1 METTAPKPPAIVRGP
16 RSVAPTDRD
25 AELRRRLRKLDQVRF
40 GGVHGIPQAG
50 ATSVGRRTF
59 SRNLNECIR
68 PVGGASS
75 NVVTAPVPEQSS
87 GVLSVHA
94 PPSSRSVL
102 AVLTKQRLVDVAR
115 QIDLQV
121 SSSGTKDA
129 IVETLATSGALRFGD
144 LLQRLGRDELRAA
157 CRVHGLPDASRSRPE
172 LMAQLLQAHGAAD
185 SVPPA
190 PFFSARGPR
199 RDVPLKNDIVR
210 CRHRQW
216 LVEDVFPSVEPEHAT
231 LVRLVC
237 LDDDNQGRPLDVL
250 WELELG
256 ASILQPEAHGLGTV
270 AGIDPPSHFA
280 AYLHALKWNA
290 VTATDPKLFQ
300 APFRAGIALM
310 AHQLT
315 PLRKALLLP
324 RANLFIADDVGLGK
338 TIEAGLVL
346 QELLLR
352 QRVEFVLIVCPPSVA
367 LQWRDEMAV
376 RFGLPFEI
384 YNRAFVGRRRQERGF
399 GVNPWSTHSRF
410 IVSYQTLRR
419 PEHRDP
425 LLQHLGDRAR
435 KSMLILDEAHTAA
448 PAGTNKFIALDSRI
462 TNVIRDVT
470 PRFEN
475 RLFLS
480 ATPHNG
486 HSNSFSALL
495 EMLDPN
501 RFTRGVEVSPAARE
515 AVMVRRLKEDLRVAV
530 RAEFPRRDVIRV
542 ALTRTNILSEPKQE
556 AWIAQYQRVG
566 HAPGQARMLD
576 DVGKPSAPVELTLAS
591 MLAEYTELMRPER
604 GTGRLVFVNLQKRL
618 LSSMAAFHRTLQLH
632 AERVLGGT
640 ARVQLDLAS
649 GSPNDGHDEDDEYG
663 ESDDA
668 IEAAQDVDVLASSA
682 RVETPA
688 GRARALL
695 DDMQRLSLAHHAG
708 PDAKALALIEWIRE
722 HQCAGAHVG
731 GPIRPSKAAKAWTD
745 TRVIVFTEYGDTKRW
760 LSALLARAIE
770 GTDRADARIMEFH
783 GGMSDDRRAEVQN
796 AFNGDPAEHPVR
808 ILLATDAAR
817 EGVNLQGFCAD
828 LFHFDIPWNPA
839 RIEQRNG
846 RIDRTLQQAPE
857 VRCHYFVYPARGEDV
872 VLDAV
877 VAKVEVIRKELGS
890 LGSVVMERFD
900 RVLTR
905 GIDAGTKADLDA
917 AEEAG
922 GMRETARDEL
932 EVERADLDKL
942 KKEIDDC
949 GKILTSSAAVLNFD
963 PPLLR
968 DALDVG
974 FSLAGIGSGLKRVAD
989 GDDAW
994 TLPTLPPSWDLTLD
1008 SIRPPRAPDEPP
1020 WEWRKKPLPA
1030 VTFTPPKKI
1039 SDRRVHLHLSHPLVQ
1054 RVMSRFRAQGF
1065 SAHDLSRVT
1074 VVRSRHDHT
1083 VRVIAFGRLSLF
1095 GRGASRLHDQLI
1107 PIAAPWFEAGG
1118 EGHLVPD
1125 ANSAADRA
1133 AVAQL
1138 EQLLAESPTLDAV
1151 NAATRERLRASAEH
1165 DFKTLWQHVE
1175 HEAEDVTHRAEE
1187 MLKRRG
1193 REESAAL
1200 KKILETQRAGIVKRL
1215 GARAQVEISFDGEE
1229 RDKRDAK
1236 KQLLDE
1242 MNYLEGRVKTI
1253 EKDIESEPA
1262 QIEALYEMRRRRLEP
1277 VGLVY
1282 IWPETRG

>member
-1 METTAPKPPAIVRGP
+1 MSGATTA
-16 RSVAPTDRD
+16 
-25 AELRRRLRKLDQVRF
+25 
-40 GGVHGIPQAG
+40 
-50 ATSVGRRTF
+50 
-59 SRNLNECIR
+59 
-68 PVGGASS
+68 
-75 NVVTAPVPEQSS
+75 
-87 GVLSVHA
+87 
-94 PPSSRSVL
+94 PSSRSVL
-102 AVLTKQRLVDVAR
+102 LSLTKNRVIEIAR
-115 QIDLQV
+115 ELNQPV
-121 SSSGTKDA
+121 STHASKEALAEAMAASGS
-129 IVETLATSGALRFGD
+129 VRFRD

-157 CRVHGLPDASRSRPE
+157 CRAHGLPATSRSRVE
-172 LMAQLLQAHGAAD
+172 LMKVLFDAHGGAD
-185 SVPPA
+185 SIPPA
-190 PFFSARGPR
+190 PLFASRGPR
-199 RDVPLKNDIVR
+199 REVPVKNDIVR

-216 LVEDVFPSVEPEHAT
+216 LVEDVVPSSQPEHAT

-270 AGIDPPSHFA
+270 QRIDPPAHFA

-367 LQWRDEMAV
+367 LQWRDEMSV
-376 RFGLPFEI
+376 RFGLGFEI

-425 LLQHLGDRAR
+425 LLAHLGDRAR

-515 AVMVRRLKEDLRVAV
+515 AVMVRRLKEDLRVAA
-530 RAEFPRRDVIRV
+530 RADFPRRDVVRV
-542 ALTRTNILSEPKQE
+542 DLTHATATWSASYSVRESRGSSRP
-556 AWIAQYQRVG
+556 
-566 HAPGQARMLD
+566 HAPAR
-576 DVGKPSAPVELTLAS
+576 VIGEGEPTELRLAAL
-591 MLAEYTELMRPER
+591 LAEYTELMRPER
-604 GTGRLVFVNLQKRL
+604 GTGRLVFIHLQKRL
-618 LSSMAAFHRTLQLH
+618 LSSVAAFHHTLQLH
-632 AERVLGGT
+632 AEKVLGGT
-640 ARVQLDLAS
+640 ARVQLNLAS
-649 GSPNDGHDEDDEYG
+649 STNDLFEHAGIDEDESDEYG

-668 IEAAQDVDVLASSA
+668 LDAAEDVSVLASSTCI
-682 RVETPA
+682 ETPA

-695 DDMQRLSLAHHAG
+695 DEMQQLSRTHHAG
-708 PDAKALALIEWIRE
+708 PDAKVLALLDWVRE
-722 HQCAGAHVG
+722 HQCKGARVG
-731 GPIRPSKAAKAWTD
+731 GLPSRAPKADKSWTD

-760 LSALLARAIE
+760 LKSLLAQAID
-770 GTDRADARIMEFH
+770 GSDAAEERILEFH
-783 GGMSDDRRAEVQN
+783 GGMSDDQRAAVQD
-796 AFNGDPAEHPVR
+796 AFNGPPAEHPVR

-839 RIEQRNG
+839 RLEQRNG
-846 RIDRTLQQAPE
+846 RIDRTLQQADA
-857 VRCHYFVYPARGEDV
+857 VRCHYFVYPERGEDL
-872 VLDAV
+872 VLDTV
-877 VAKVEVIRKELGS
+877 VSKVEIIRRELGS
-890 LGSVVMERFD
+890 LGSVVMERFE
-900 RVLTR
+900 RVLAR
-905 GIDAGTKADLDA
+905 GIDKQSKLDLDT
-917 AEEAG
+917 AEDAG
-922 GMRETARDEL
+922 GLRETAKNEL
-932 EVERADLDKL
+932 EAERADLARL

-949 GKILTSSAAVLNFD
+949 GRILDSSASVLSFD

-968 DALDVG
+968 HALDAG
-974 FSLAGIGSGLKRVAD
+974 FALAGVGSGLTPVAE
-989 GDDAW
+989 GEDAW
-994 TLPTLPPSWDLTLD
+994 SLPPLPPSWDVTLD
-1008 SIRPPRAPDEPP
+1008 SIRPPRPPGEPV

-1039 SDRRVHLHLSHPLVQ
+1039 SDRRVHLHLSHPLVT
-1054 RVMSRFRAQGF
+1054 RVLSRFRAQGW
-1065 SAHDLSRVT
+1065 SAHDLSRVS
-1074 VVRSRHDHT
+1074 VVRSRHGHT
-1083 VRVIAFGRLSLF
+1083 ARVIAFGRLSLF

-1133 AVAQL
+1133 AVAEL
-1138 EQLLAESPTLDAV
+1138 EQLFAESSGCDAIHPQTLD
-1151 NAATRERLRASAEH
+1151 RLRASAES
-1165 DFKTLWQHVE
+1165 DFRALWRYIEQ
-1175 HEAEDVTHRAEE
+1175 EAEAVTIEAE
-1187 MLKRRG
+1187 RRL
-1193 REESAAL
+1193 RERGQSESAAL
-1200 KKILETQRAGIVKRL
+1200 KKILETQRAGIIKRL
-1215 GARAQVEISFDGEE
+1215 GARAQLDLFAGLSGGEE
-1229 RDKRDAK
+1229 REKRDAK
-1236 KQLLDE
+1236 KQLHDE
-1242 MNYLEGRVKTI
+1242 MTYLEGRIRTI
-1253 EKDIESEPA
+1253 EKDIETEPA
-1262 QIEALYEMRRRRLEP
+1262 QIAGLYEMQRRRLEP

-1282 IWPETRG
+1282 IWPETRGS

>member
-1 METTAPKPPAIVRGP
+1 M
-16 RSVAPTDRD
+16 
-25 AELRRRLRKLDQVRF
+25 
-40 GGVHGIPQAG
+40 
-50 ATSVGRRTF
+50 
-59 SRNLNECIR
+59 
-68 PVGGASS
+68 
-75 NVVTAPVPEQSS
+75 
-87 GVLSVHA
+87 
-94 PPSSRSVL
+94 L
-102 AVLTKQRLVDVAR
+102 AVLTKARLL
-115 QIDLQV
+115 DLGRELELNLAG
-121 SSSGTKDA
+121 SSAKDA
-129 IVETLATSGALRFGD
+129 LADGIATSGAVRFRD

-157 CRVHGLPDASRSRPE
+157 CRAHALPDASRSRPE

-185 SVPPA
+185 SVPPT
-190 PFFSARGPR
+190 PLFSGRGPR

-216 LVEDVFPSVEPEHAT
+216 LVEDVFPSADPTHAT

-270 AGIDPPSHFA
+270 DRIDPPAHFA

-367 LQWRDEMAV
+367 LQWRDEMSV
-376 RFGLPFEI
+376 RFGLGFEI

-425 LLQHLGDRAR
+425 LLAHLGDRAR

-462 TNVIRDVT
+462 TNVVRDVT

-501 RFTRGVEVSPAARE
+501 RFTRGVEVSPTARE
-515 AVMVRRLKEDLRVAV
+515 AVMVRRLKEDLRVATD
-530 RAEFPRRDVIRV
+530 AAFPRRGVLRV
-542 ALTRTNILSEPKQE
+542 DLTNAGGKWSAAYAVKDAKGAAAPRGPAREIGEAEP
-556 AWIAQYQRVG
+556 I
-566 HAPGQARMLD
+566 
-576 DVGKPSAPVELTLAS
+576 ELHLAS

-618 LSSMAAFHRTLQLH
+618 LSSVAAFHRTLQLH
-632 AERVLGGT
+632 AEKVLGGT

-649 GSPNDGHDEDDEYG
+649 APTAEVEDDDEYG

-668 IEAAQDVDVLASSA
+668 IEAAQDVAVLTSSA
-682 RVETPA
+682 RIETPA

-695 DDMQRLSLAHHAG
+695 DDMLRLTQAHHAG
-708 PDAKALALIEWIRE
+708 PDAKALALLDWIRE
-722 HQCAGAHVG
+722 HQCKGARVG
-731 GPIRPSKAAKAWTD
+731 GLPPRAPKADKAWTD
-745 TRVIVFTEYGDTKRW
+745 TRVIVFTEYGDTKKW
-760 LSALLARAIE
+760 LKALLSQAID
-770 GTDRADARIMEFH
+770 GSDDADERIREFH
-783 GGMSDDRRAEVQN
+783 GGMSDDERQRVQD
-796 AFNGDPAEHPVR
+796 AFNSSPQEHPVR

-839 RIEQRNG
+839 RLEQRNG
-846 RIDRTLQQAPE
+846 RIDRTLQQAPV
-857 VRCHYFVYPARGEDV
+857 VRCHYFVYPERGEDV

-877 VAKVEVIRKELGS
+877 VDKVEVIRRELGS
-890 LGSVVMERFD
+890 LGSVVMERLD
-900 RVLTR
+900 RVLGR
-905 GIDAGTKADLDA
+905 GIDAQTKPELDA
-917 AEEAG
+917 AEDAD
-922 GMRETARDEL
+922 GMRETAKVEL
-932 EVERADLDKL
+932 ETERADLDKL

-949 GKILTSSAAVLNFD
+949 GRILGSSAAVLNFD

-974 FSLAGIGSGLKRVAD
+974 FALAGVGTGLKRVVD
-989 GDDAW
+989 GEDAW
-994 TLPTLPPSWDLTLD
+994 TLPPLPPSWDLTLD

-1020 WEWRKKPLPA
+1020 WEWRKRPLPA

-1039 SDRRVHLHLSHPLVQ
+1039 SDRHVHLHLSHPLVQ

-1074 VVRSRHDHT
+1074 VVKSRHDHT
-1083 VRVIAFGRLSLF
+1083 PRVIAFGRLSLF

-1107 PIAAPWFEAGG
+1107 PVAAPWFEAGG

-1125 ANSAADRA
+1125 TKSSADRA

-1138 EQLLAESPTLDAV
+1138 EQLLAEAQPLAALNPKTLD
-1151 NAATRERLRASAEH
+1151 RLRASAEA
-1165 DFKTLWQHVE
+1165 DFRALWRFIEQ
-1175 HEAEDVTHRAEE
+1175 EAEAVTVDAERKLRE
-1187 MLKRRG
+1187 RG
-1193 REESAAL
+1193 VTESDAL
-1200 KKILETQRAGIVKRL
+1200 KKILQTQRAGIVKRL
-1215 GARAQVEISFDGEE
+1215 GVRAQLDLFGGDDRESRE
-1229 RDKRDAK
+1229 AK
-1236 KQLLDE
+1236 KQFVDE
-1242 MNYLEGRVKTI
+1242 MTYLEGRVRTI
-1253 EKDIESEPA
+1253 EKDIETEPA
-1262 QIEALYEMRRRRLEP
+1262 AIAALYEMQRRRLEP

>member
-1 METTAPKPPAIVRGP
+1 MPELAASP
-16 RSVAPTDRD
+16 RT
-25 AELRRRLRKLDQVRF
+25 
-40 GGVHGIPQAG
+40 
-50 ATSVGRRTF
+50 
-59 SRNLNECIR
+59 
-68 PVGGASS
+68 
-75 NVVTAPVPEQSS
+75 
-87 GVLSVHA
+87 
-94 PPSSRSVL
+94 PSSRSVL
-102 AVLTKQRLVDVAR
+102 TVLTKARLVDIAR
-115 QIDLQV
+115 QVDTPV
-121 SSSGTKDA
+121 ASSGTKDA
-129 IVETLATSGALRFGD
+129 IAESLATSGAMRFRD

-157 CRVHGLPDASRSRPE
+157 CRTHGLPDVSRSRPE
-172 LMAQLLQAHGAAD
+172 LMAQLLQAHGATD
-185 SVPPA
+185 SVAPA
-190 PFFSARGPR
+190 PLFSARGLR

-216 LVEDVFPSVEPEHAT
+216 LVEEVFPSTEPEHAT

-270 AGIDPPSHFA
+270 EGIDPPSHFA

-346 QELLLR
+346 QEMLLR

-448 PAGTNKFIALDSRI
+448 PSGTNKFIALDSRI
-462 TNVIRDVT
+462 TNVIRDIT

-515 AVMVRRLKEDLRVAV
+515 AVMVRRLKEDLRVAE

-542 ALTRTNILSEPKQE
+542 DLTNASSKWSAVYSVKGAKGAATPF
-556 AWIAQYQRVG
+556 
-566 HAPGQARMLD
+566 APAR
-576 DVGKPSAPVELTLAS
+576 DVGEGEPVELRLAE

-618 LSSMAAFHRTLQLH
+618 LSSVAAFHRTLQLH

-640 ARVQLDLAS
+640 ARVQLDLATAA
-649 GSPNDGHDEDDEYG
+649 DATDDDDEYG
-663 ESDDA
+663 ENDDT
-668 IEAAQDVDVLASSA
+668 IEAAQDADAITSSA
-682 RVETPA
+682 RLETPA

-695 DDMQRLSLAHHAG
+695 DDMLRLSQAHHAG
-708 PDAKALALIEWIRE
+708 GTGGGEDPTRRAKALALIAWIRE
-722 HQCAGAHVG
+722 HQCRGARIG
-731 GPIRPSKAAKAWTD
+731 GLPPRTSKPEKAWAD
-745 TRVIVFTEYGDTKRW
+745 KRVLIFTEYGDTKRW
-760 LSALLARAIE
+760 LKALLSQAIE
-770 GTDRADARIMEFH
+770 GSDCDDDRIMEFH
-783 GGMSDDRRAEVQN
+783 GGMSDDQRAAVQN
-796 AFNGDPAEHPVR
+796 AFNGPPGEYPVR

-839 RIEQRNG
+839 RLEQRNG
-846 RIDRTLQQAPE
+846 RIDRTLQESKE

-877 VAKVEVIRKELGS
+877 VAKVEVIRRELGS

-900 RVLTR
+900 RLLTR
-905 GIDAGTKADLDA
+905 GIDASTKADLDA
-917 AEEAG
+917 AEDAG

-932 EVERADLDKL
+932 EIERADLDKL

-949 GKILTSSAAVLNFD
+949 GRILASSAAVLNFD
-963 PPLLR
+963 PLLLR

-974 FSLAGIGSGLKRVAD
+974 FSLAGVPSGLKRVAE
-989 GDDAW
+989 GEDAW
-994 TLPTLPPSWDLTLD
+994 LLPPLPSSWDLTLD

-1020 WEWRKKPLPA
+1020 WEWRKRALPA
-1030 VTFTPPKKI
+1030 VTFTAPKKM

-1083 VRVIAFGRLSLF
+1083 ARVIAFGRLSLF

-1107 PIAAPWFEAGG
+1107 PVAAPWFEAGG
-1118 EGHLVPD
+1118 DGHLVPD
-1125 ANSAADRA
+1125 ASSAADRA

-1138 EQLLAESPTLDAV
+1138 EQLLAESPSLDAV
-1151 NAATRERLRASAEH
+1151 NGATRALLRGRAEQ
-1165 DFKTLWQHVE
+1165 DFKALWQHIE
-1175 HEAEDVTHRAEE
+1175 HEAEAVTHSAEE
-1187 MLKRRG
+1187 LLKRRG
-1193 REESAAL
+1193 REEAAAL
-1200 KKILETQRAGIVKRL
+1200 KKILETQRTGIVKRL
-1215 GARAQVEISFDGEE
+1215 GVRAQVEIRYEGEE
-1229 RDKRDAK
+1229 REKRDAK

-1242 MNYLEGRVKTI
+1242 MTYLEGRVKTI
-1253 EKDIESEPA
+1253 EKDIETEPA

-1282 IWPETRG
+1282 IWPESKS